1 MQTKQK
7 LILANSENININ
19 NDLDEFNNFYYT
31 NKENNIM
38 IDINNKYIKQKL
50 KKNDEIIYIIN
61 NHYKLD
67 KIKTINIKKI
77 KLDIINYKDLVD
89 INKSKKITLT
99 KLNNKCKKKINIYNK
114 KDNEYISQ
122 EYLNYIMQN
131 IEIEDNLNN
140 IFKLINNINN
150 VKTYILETYDNLN
163 IYTLNNKEYEEFL
176 NNIEKVNKEVYVL
189 YEKINN
195 KKNNKSYRK
204 YIINGLQELINI
216 KRKQIF
222 IEVYEKNYFIS
233 NFDYSKNDYKCINKL
248 ITYNIDN
255 IYINLS
261 NILNNDNIN
270 NINKLIFIYN
280 CFNIYSKNKILY
292 LSNNYKVI

>member
-1 MQTKQK
+1 
-7 LILANSENININ
+7 
-19 NDLDEFNNFYYT
+19 
-31 NKENNIM
+31 M

-99 KLNNKCKKKINIYNK
+99 KLNNKCKKKINIYNE

-189 YEKINN
+189 YEKFNN

-233 NFDYSKNDYKCINKL
+233 NLVYSKNDYKCINKF